1 MPATTI
7 LRRINKREGTGCL
20 EWLGYK
26 SDRGYGLMK
35 VGGKHVKAH
44 RVAYE
49 LFMGE
54 IPEGKE
60 VHHVCGNKACVNPKH
75 MELVDKPDHL
85 EAHRGENLWLVNA
98 DKTHCI
104 NGHEYTPENTYRR
117 PNGHRDCRICI
128 AERVKR
134 WRERHFKEVV
144 TAKGGRGV
152 EIELEA

>member
-1 MPATTI
+1 
-7 LRRINKREGTGCL
+7 
-20 EWLGYK
+20 
-26 SDRGYGLMK
+26 MK

-44 RVAYE
+44 WVAYE
-49 LFMGE
+49 LFMGD

-75 MELVDKPDHL
+75 MELVDKANHL

-104 NGHEYTPENTYRR
+104 NGHEYTVENTYRR

-144 TAKGGRGV
+144 SQKGGRGV
-152 EIELEA
+152 EIRLEGI